1 MQPQRPVR
9 PYLSVAGGTFDHI
22 YHTLHHIKCRHELYI
37 TIVCS
42 SQMYIAFNS
51 LALGGFGC
59 KLKLLIFKLLSKVFE
74 LNISYEFA
82 LSATET
88 N

>member
-1 MQPQRPVR
+1 
-9 PYLSVAGGTFDHI
+9 
-22 YHTLHHIKCRHELYI
+22 
-37 TIVCS
+37 
-42 SQMYIAFNS
+42 MYIAFNS